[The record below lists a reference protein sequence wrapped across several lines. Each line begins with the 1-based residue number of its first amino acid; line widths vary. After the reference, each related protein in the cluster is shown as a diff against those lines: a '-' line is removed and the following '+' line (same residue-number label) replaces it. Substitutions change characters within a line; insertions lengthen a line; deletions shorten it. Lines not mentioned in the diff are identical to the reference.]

1 MKDSIVF
8 FAPNSRIAALATNA
22 ISQLNLSIPVEEA
35 IDYEAVE
42 LLHKYPSCKIAIS
55 RSGTADLLRGVKG
68 ISVVDI
74 TASYYEIQKG
84 ISNLVDKNCKN
95 ISVISQS
102 NFIGLTHAEFSLG
115 DVKVTLNPCK
125 NTEDIISTVER
136 RVYSGADGV
145 LGCVLAIET
154 AKSYNVIVEP
164 LESDFFSV
172 KRVILQALEMLGYLN
187 ISQKNFECMET
198 VLDNIDEGVI
208 FFDSENNPAIYNESA
223 LKLMQPEP
231 KEQWFHKL
239 EEHMNRANSVPR
251 VVSLNQNKV
260 LFRNIPLSGNEFIS
274 GDKPSSNVVIMQ
286 DSTAIEESAKNIK
299 ISTYEKGLFAR
310 RSFKDI
316 RFESLVMDD
325 AVALAKRFSNSD
337 STVMLFG
344 ETGVGKE
351 GFAQSIHNNSPR
363 AKKPFVSV
371 NCASL
376 PQGLVASELF
386 GYAEGAFTGAR
397 SSGKKGLFE
406 LAQGGTIFL
415 DEITEIPLE
424 VQSQFL
430 RVIQERE
437 VMRIGDD
444 RIIPLDIRIICASNK
459 RILPLCEK
467 GLFRYDLY
475 YRLNVL
481 QLTIPPLRERGRDV
495 LVLFKTFMAEFLHKN
510 EDEIKFDD
518 DVKSV
523 LMSYSWPGNV
533 RELRNFAEAMSFYG
547 DEIKSSNVLN
557 ILNHDKEVIS
567 SDTDNSNHS
576 LNFKDNM
583 PLSEIEREYY
593 RYMLERHSNAEVAK
607 LAGISRTSLWRKLKT
622 LGLSDQ

>member
-22 ISQLNLSIPVEEA
+22 ISQMNLSIPVEEA

-42 LLHKYPSCKIAIS
+42 LLHKYPSCKVAIS

-68 ISVVDI
+68 LSVVDI
-74 TASYYEIQKG
+74 TASYYEIQRG
-84 ISNLVDKNCKN
+84 ISNLIEKRCKN
-95 ISVISQS
+95 ISVISQH
-102 NFIGLTHAEFSLG
+102 NFIGLTHAEFNVG

-136 RVYSGADGV
+136 RVDCGTDGV

-154 AKSYNVIVEP
+154 AKSHNLIVEP
-164 LESDFFSV
+164 LESDFFSI
-172 KRVILQALEMLGYLN
+172 KKVILQALEMLEYLN
-187 ISQKNFECMET
+187 VSQKNFECMES

-208 FFDSENNPAIYNESA
+208 FFDSDNKPAIYNESA
-223 LKLMQPEP
+223 LKLMQPES
-231 KEQWFHKL
+231 KEQWFHIL
-239 EEHMNRANSVPR
+239 EDYMNRANNVPR
-251 VVSLNQNKV
+251 VVNLNQNKV
-260 LFRNIPLSGNEFIS
+260 LFRSIPLSGNKFIS
-274 GDKPSSNVVIMQ
+274 GNKTSSNVVIMQ
-286 DSTAIEESAKNIK
+286 DSTAIEENAKNIK
-299 ISTYEKGLFAR
+299 ISSYEKGLFAR

-316 RFESLVMDD
+316 RFESLVMED

-459 RILPLCEK
+459 KILPLCEQGK
-467 GLFRYDLY
+467 FRYDLY

-481 QLTIPPLRERGRDV
+481 QLTIPPLRERSRDV
-495 LVLFKTFMAEFLHKN
+495 LVLFKAFMAEFLHKN
-510 EDEIKFDD
+510 EEYIQFEDSIR
-518 DVKSV
+518 SV
-523 LMSYSWPGNV
+523 LLTYSWPGNV
-533 RELRNFAEAMSFYG
+533 RELRNFAEALSFYG
-547 DEIKSSNVLN
+547 DEIKLSNVLN
-557 ILNHDKEVIS
+557 ILNHDKEVVS
-567 SDTDNSNHS
+567 AGSDGGQQV
-576 LNFKDNM
+576 LNFKDDM
-583 PLSEIEREYY
+583 PLVEIEKEYY

-622 LGLSDQ
+622 LGLSD

>member
-22 ISQLNLSIPVEEA
+22 ISQMNLSIPVEEA

-42 LLHKYPSCKIAIS
+42 LLHKYPSCKVAIS

-68 ISVVDI
+68 LSVVDI
-74 TASYYEIQKG
+74 TASFYEIQRG
-84 ISNLVDKNCKN
+84 ISKLIEKRCKN
-95 ISVISQS
+95 ISVISQH
-102 NFIGLTHAEFSLG
+102 NFIGLTHAEFNVG

-136 RVYSGADGV
+136 RVDSGTDGV

-154 AKSYNVIVEP
+154 AKSHNLIVEP
-164 LESDFFSV
+164 LESDFFSI
-172 KRVILQALEMLGYLN
+172 KKVILQALELLEYLN
-187 ISQKNFECMET
+187 VSQKNFECMES

-208 FFDSENNPAIYNESA
+208 FFDSDNKPAIYNECA
-223 LKLMQPEP
+223 FKLMQPES

-239 EEHMNRANSVPR
+239 EEYMNRANSVPR
-251 VVSLNQNKV
+251 VVNLNKNKV
-260 LFRNIPLSGNEFIS
+260 LFRSIPLSGNKFIS
-274 GDKPSSNVVIMQ
+274 GNKTSSNVVIMQ
-286 DSTAIEESAKNIK
+286 DSTAIEENAKNIK

-316 RFESLVMDD
+316 RFESLVMED

-363 AKKPFVSV
+363 SKKPFVSV

-430 RVIQERE
+430 RVIQ
-437 VMRIGDD
+437 
-444 RIIPLDIRIICASNK
+444 
-459 RILPLCEK
+459 
-467 GLFRYDLY
+467 
-475 YRLNVL
+475 
-481 QLTIPPLRERGRDV
+481 
-495 LVLFKTFMAEFLHKN
+495 
-510 EDEIKFDD
+510 
-518 DVKSV
+518 
-523 LMSYSWPGNV
+523 
-533 RELRNFAEAMSFYG
+533 
-547 DEIKSSNVLN
+547 
-557 ILNHDKEVIS
+557 
-567 SDTDNSNHS
+567 
-576 LNFKDNM
+576 
-583 PLSEIEREYY
+583 
-593 RYMLERHSNAEVAK
+593 
-607 LAGISRTSLWRKLKT
+607 
-622 LGLSDQ
+622 

>member
-22 ISQLNLSIPVEEA
+22 ISQMNLSIPVEEA

-42 LLHKYPSCKIAIS
+42 LLHKYPSCKVAIG

-68 ISVVDI
+68 LSVVDI
-74 TASYYEIQKG
+74 TASYYEIQRG
-84 ISNLVDKNCKN
+84 ISNLIEKRCKN
-95 ISVISQS
+95 ISVISQY
-102 NFIGLTHAEFSLG
+102 NFIGLTHAEFNVG
-115 DVKVTLNPCK
+115 NVKVTLNPCK

-136 RVYSGADGV
+136 RVDSGTDGV

-154 AKSYNVIVEP
+154 AKSHNLIVEP
-164 LESDFFSV
+164 LESDFFSI
-172 KRVILQALEMLGYLN
+172 KKVILQALEMLEYLN
-187 ISQKNFECMET
+187 VSQKNFECMET

-208 FFDSENNPAIYNESA
+208 FFDSDNKPAIYNESA
-223 LKLMQPEP
+223 LKLMQPES
-231 KEQWFHKL
+231 KEQWFHIL
-239 EEHMNRANSVPR
+239 EDYMNRANNVPR
-251 VVSLNQNKV
+251 VVNLNQNKV
-260 LFRNIPLSGNEFIS
+260 LFRSIPLSGNKFIS
-274 GDKPSSNVVIMQ
+274 GNKTSSNVVIMQ
-286 DSTAIEESAKNIK
+286 DSTAIEENAKNIK
-299 ISTYEKGLFAR
+299 ISSYEKGLFAR

-316 RFESLVMDD
+316 RFESLVMED

-459 RILPLCEK
+459 KILPLCEQGK
-467 GLFRYDLY
+467 FRYDLY

-481 QLTIPPLRERGRDV
+481 QLTIPPLRERSMDV
-495 LVLFKTFMAEFLHKN
+495 LVLFKAFMAEFLHKN
-510 EDEIKFDD
+510 EEDIEFEDSIR
-518 DVKSV
+518 SV
-523 LMSYSWPGNV
+523 LLAYSWPGNV
-533 RELRNFAEAMSFYG
+533 RELRNFAEALSFYG
-547 DEIKSSNVLN
+547 DEIKVSNVLN
-557 ILNHDKEVIS
+557 ILNHDKEVVS
-567 SDTDNSNHS
+567 AGSDGGQQV
-576 LNFKDNM
+576 LNFKDDM
-583 PLSEIEREYY
+583 PLAEIEKEYY

-622 LGLSDQ
+622 LGLSD

>member
-22 ISQLNLSIPVEEA
+22 ISQMNLSIPVEEA

-42 LLHKYPSCKIAIS
+42 LLHKYPSCKVAIS

-68 ISVVDI
+68 LSVVDI
-74 TASYYEIQKG
+74 TASYYEIQRG
-84 ISNLVDKNCKN
+84 ISNLIEKRCKN
-95 ISVISQS
+95 ISVISQH
-102 NFIGLTHAEFSLG
+102 NFIGLTHAEFNVG

-125 NTEDIISTVER
+125 NTEDIISTVQR
-136 RVYSGADGV
+136 RVDCGTDGV

-154 AKSYNVIVEP
+154 AKSHNLIVEP
-164 LESDFFSV
+164 LESDFFSI
-172 KRVILQALEMLGYLN
+172 KKVILQALEMLEYLN
-187 ISQKNFECMET
+187 VSQKNFECMET

-208 FFDSENNPAIYNESA
+208 FFDSDNKPAIYNECA
-223 LKLMQPEP
+223 LKLMQPES
-231 KEQWFHKL
+231 KEQWFHIL
-239 EEHMNRANSVPR
+239 EDYMNRANNVPR
-251 VVSLNQNKV
+251 VVNLNQNKV
-260 LFRNIPLSGNEFIS
+260 LFRSIPLSGNKFIS
-274 GDKPSSNVVIMQ
+274 GNKTSSNVVIMQ
-286 DSTAIEESAKNIK
+286 DSTAIEENAKNIK
-299 ISTYEKGLFAR
+299 ISSYEKGLFAR

-316 RFESLVMDD
+316 RFESLVMED

-459 RILPLCEK
+459 KILPLCEQGK
-467 GLFRYDLY
+467 FRYDLY

-481 QLTIPPLRERGRDV
+481 QLTIPPLRERSMDV
-495 LVLFKTFMAEFLHKN
+495 LVLFKAFMAEFLHKN
-510 EDEIKFDD
+510 EEDIEFEDSIR
-518 DVKSV
+518 SV
-523 LMSYSWPGNV
+523 LLTYSWPGNV
-533 RELRNFAEAMSFYG
+533 RELRNFAEALSFYG
-547 DEIKSSNVLN
+547 DKIKVSNVLN
-557 ILNHDKEVIS
+557 ILNHDKEVVS
-567 SDTDNSNHS
+567 AGSDGGQQV
-576 LNFKDNM
+576 LNFKDDM
-583 PLSEIEREYY
+583 PLAEIEKEYY

-607 LAGISRTSLWRKLKT
+607 LAGISRTSLWRKLKN
-622 LGLSDQ
+622 LGLSD

>member
-84 ISNLVDKNCKN
+84 ISNLVDKHCKN

-187 ISQKNFECMET
+187 ISQKNFECMES

-208 FFDSENNPAIYNESA
+208 FFDSDNKPAIYNECA
-223 LKLMQPEP
+223 FKLMQPES
-231 KEQWFHKL
+231 KDQWFHKL
-239 EEHMNRANSVPR
+239 EEYMNRANSVPR
-251 VVSLNQNKV
+251 VVNLNKNKV
-260 LFRNIPLSGNEFIS
+260 LFRSIPLSGNKFIS
-274 GDKPSSNVVIMQ
+274 GNKTSSNVVIMQ
-286 DSTAIEESAKNIK
+286 DSTAIEENAKNIK

-316 RFESLVMDD
+316 RFESLVMED

-363 AKKPFVSV
+363 SKKPFVSV

-495 LVLFKTFMAEFLHKN
+495 LVLFRAFMAEFLHKN
-510 EDEIKFDD
+510 EEDIEFDD
-518 DVKSV
+518 SVRSV
-523 LMSYSWPGNV
+523 LLGYSWPGNV
-533 RELRNFAEAMSFYG
+533 RELRNFAEALSFYG
-547 DEIKSSNVLN
+547 DEIKVSNVLN
-557 ILNHDKEVIS
+557 ILNHDKEVVS
-567 SDTDNSNHS
+567 ADSDGGQQA
-576 LNFKDNM
+576 LNFKDDM
-583 PLSEIEREYY
+583 PLSEIEKEYY

-622 LGLSDQ
+622 LGLSD

>member
-84 ISNLVDKNCKN
+84 ISNLVDKHCKN

-102 NFIGLTHAEFSLG
+102 NFIGLTHAEFSIG

-125 NTEDIISTVER
+125 NTEDIIVNNS
-136 RVYSGADGV
+136 SISNNL

-223 LKLMQPEP
+223 LKLMQPES

-274 GDKPSSNVVIMQ
+274 GEKPSSNVVIMQ

>member
-22 ISQLNLSIPVEEA
+22 ISQMNLSIPVEEA

-42 LLHKYPSCKIAIS
+42 LLHKYPSCKVAIS

-68 ISVVDI
+68 LSVVDI
-74 TASYYEIQKG
+74 TASYYEIQRG
-84 ISNLVDKNCKN
+84 ISNLIEKRCKN
-95 ISVISQS
+95 ISVISQH
-102 NFIGLTHAEFSLG
+102 NFIGLTHAEFNVG

-136 RVYSGADGV
+136 RVDCGTDGV

-154 AKSYNVIVEP
+154 AKSHNLIVEP
-164 LESDFFSV
+164 LESDFFSI
-172 KRVILQALEMLGYLN
+172 KKVILQALEMLEYLN
-187 ISQKNFECMET
+187 VSQKNFECMES

-208 FFDSENNPAIYNESA
+208 FFDSDNKPAIYNESA
-223 LKLMQPEP
+223 LKLMQPES
-231 KEQWFHKL
+231 KEQWFHIL
-239 EEHMNRANSVPR
+239 EDYMNRANNVPR
-251 VVSLNQNKV
+251 VVNLNQNKV
-260 LFRNIPLSGNEFIS
+260 LFRSIPLSGNKFIS
-274 GDKPSSNVVIMQ
+274 GNKTSSNVVIMQ
-286 DSTAIEESAKNIK
+286 DSTAIEENAKNIK
-299 ISTYEKGLFAR
+299 ISSYEKGLFAR

-316 RFESLVMDD
+316 RFESLVMED

-459 RILPLCEK
+459 KILPLCEQGK
-467 GLFRYDLY
+467 FRYDLY

-481 QLTIPPLRERGRDV
+481 QLTIPPLRERSRDV
-495 LVLFKTFMAEFLHKN
+495 LVLFKAFMAEFLHKN
-510 EDEIKFDD
+510 EEDIEFEDSIR
-518 DVKSV
+518 SV
-523 LMSYSWPGNV
+523 LLTYSWPGNV
-533 RELRNFAEAMSFYG
+533 RELRNFAEALSFYG
-547 DEIKSSNVLN
+547 DEIKVSNVLN
-557 ILNHDKEVIS
+557 ILNHDKEVVS
-567 SDTDNSNHS
+567 AGSDGGQQV
-576 LNFKDNM
+576 LNFKEDM
-583 PLSEIEREYY
+583 PLAEIEKEYY

-622 LGLSDQ
+622 LGLSD

>member
-22 ISQLNLSIPVEEA
+22 ISQMNLSIPVEEA

-42 LLHKYPSCKIAIS
+42 LLHKYPSCKVAIS

-68 ISVVDI
+68 LSVVDI
-74 TASYYEIQKG
+74 TASYYEIQRG
-84 ISNLVDKNCKN
+84 ISNLIEKRCKN
-95 ISVISQS
+95 ISVISQH
-102 NFIGLTHAEFSLG
+102 NFIGLTHAEFNVG

-136 RVYSGADGV
+136 RVDCGTDGV

-154 AKSYNVIVEP
+154 AKSHNLIVEP
-164 LESDFFSV
+164 LESDFFSI
-172 KRVILQALEMLGYLN
+172 KKVILQALEMLEYLN
-187 ISQKNFECMET
+187 VSQKNFECMES

-208 FFDSENNPAIYNESA
+208 FFDSDNKPAIYNESA
-223 LKLMQPEP
+223 LKLMQPES
-231 KEQWFHKL
+231 KEQWFHIL
-239 EEHMNRANSVPR
+239 EDYMNRANNVPR
-251 VVSLNQNKV
+251 VVNLNQNKV
-260 LFRNIPLSGNEFIS
+260 LFRSIPLSGNKFIS
-274 GDKPSSNVVIMQ
+274 GNKTSSNVVIMQ
-286 DSTAIEESAKNIK
+286 DSTAIEENAKNIK
-299 ISTYEKGLFAR
+299 ISSYEKGLFAR

-316 RFESLVMDD
+316 RFESLVMED

-459 RILPLCEK
+459 KILPLCEQGK
-467 GLFRYDLY
+467 FRYDLY

-481 QLTIPPLRERGRDV
+481 QLTIPPLRERSRDV
-495 LVLFKTFMAEFLHKN
+495 LVLFKAFMAEFLHKN
-510 EDEIKFDD
+510 EEYIEFEDSIR
-518 DVKSV
+518 SV
-523 LMSYSWPGNV
+523 LLTYSWPGNV
-533 RELRNFAEAMSFYG
+533 RELRNFAEALSFYG
-547 DEIKSSNVLN
+547 DEIKLSNVLN
-557 ILNHDKEVIS
+557 ILNHDKEVVS
-567 SDTDNSNHS
+567 AGSDGGQQV
-576 LNFKDNM
+576 LNFKDDM
-583 PLSEIEREYY
+583 PLAEIEKEYY

-622 LGLSDQ
+622 LGLSD